1 MIGAGHLN
9 GVSPMN
15 KTMFAHIANRRSVLR
30 SAGLASAL
38 ALALLAPAAALA
50 DDAKPTAQEI
60 AKARGECATHK
71 QRVRAMEA
79 AAGGDEQKLSAE
91 RLEWEHA
98 CGRAQTLIDAA
109 TGKTPPAPSAPPAD
123 APNP

>member
-1 MIGAGHLN
+1 MIGAGHLK
-9 GVSPMN
+9 GVSLMN
-15 KTMFAHIANRRSVLR
+15 QILGDVANLRRQLR

-38 ALALLAPAAALA
+38 ALALLAPAAVLA

-60 AKARGECATHK
+60 AKARGECASHK

-79 AAGGDEQKLSAE
+79 AAGSDEQKLSAE

-109 TGKTPPAPSAPPAD
+109 AGKTPPAPAAPAAD
-123 APNP
+123 VPNP